1 MYSLLSIYSPSN
13 LRSLARDRSGATTI
27 ENSLLGAIIAIAI
40 IIGVSHLGSLAH
52 QILDLTAQ
60 TVERAANGC
69 SGGGG
74 GSGGQG
80 GNGGGGS
87 GGCGSGGGGGSGGQG
102 GGGSGGTGG

>member
-1 MYSLLSIYSPSN
+1 MYPLLSIYSPNN
-13 LRSLARDRSGATTI
+13 LRSLARDRSGATTV
-27 ENSLLGAIIAIAI
+27 ENSLLGALIAIAI
-40 IIGVSHLGSLAH
+40 IVGVSHLGLLAH

-60 TVERAANGC
+60 TVENAANGC

-74 GSGGQG
+74 GSG